1 MKVLI
6 TGVTGQDGALLANK
20 MHRQGYEVFGGF
32 RRGAQNSWRMR
43 ELSLNHS
50 LNFVNYDATD
60 TSTIDYLVSTHKFDY
75 VYHFAGSSFTVDSLN
90 FPQNTLLT
98 NINGSVSLLE
108 AIRKY
113 SPSTQVFLAGS
124 SEIYRRSLSESPM
137 IANEEFEK
145 GPSNPYGV
153 SHLALTSL
161 AEIYRTQHNL
171 KITLGIFFNH
181 ESRFRSL
188 QFVTRKI
195 SHGMA
200 EIKIRNAD
208 PLKLGNFSAIRDWG
222 CASEFMQAIQQLTE
236 MKVSSNV
243 VVATGT
249 QSTVRKLIEAS
260 AITAGFKPFFSFD
273 GGSEIC
279 VDESS
284 ERLLAVS
291 DERFY
296 RAGDTAPLI
305 GDVSLLESIIGWKPT
320 RSIHE
325 VIQEMTIQ
333 DLKRVEKE

>member
-1 MKVLI
+1 
-6 TGVTGQDGALLANK
+6 

-60 TSTIDYLVSTHKFDY
+60 TSTIDYLISTHKFNY

-98 NINGSVSLLE
+98 NVNGSVSLLE

-124 SEIYRRSLSESPM
+124 SEIYRRSPSDSP
-137 IANEEFEK
+137 ITANEEFEK

-200 EIKIRNAD
+200 EIRIVNAD
-208 PLKLGNFSAIRDWG
+208 PLRLGNFSAVRDWG
-222 CASEFMQAIQQLTE
+222 CASEFMSAVQQLTE

-249 QSTVRKLIEAS
+249 QSTVRNLIEVS
-260 AITAGFKPFFSFD
+260 AITAGFNPIFSFE
-273 GGSEIC
+273 GASEKC
-279 VDESS
+279 FDKSS
-284 ERLLAVS
+284 GRLLAVS
-291 DERFY
+291 DARFF
-296 RAGDTAPLI
+296 RTGDLAPLI
-305 GDVSLLESIIGWKPT
+305 GDASLLESVIGWKPA
-320 RSIHE
+320 RSITNVME
-325 VIQEMTIQ
+325 EMTIQ